1 MRDIITVVDIGTT
14 KISVAVAKIN
24 SGIEILY
31 LNKSLSSGLKKGK
44 IVDMEAFTSSI
55 RRAIQDT
62 EEAIN
67 TKLKKVVVCFSGSD
81 IKGIYSDAA
90 VKVRKKVIT
99 EEDVA
104 SVIELATAVQVPLDR
119 QIVHILPVEFII
131 DGSNGIRDPIG
142 MRGIRLEVKVYI
154 VTALSSH
161 IQNIKSCFDR
171 LSIEVED
178 MIFQAISS
186 SEAVLTE
193 HDREVGTV
201 LIDFGGGTTDI
212 ALFYD
217 GHIRHTKSFSL
228 GSNHITNDLAIGL
241 KIPFKEAERIKMQF
255 GVALP
260 EISFGNISL
269 KDAEEVEVIGLDKQ
283 PLRIPLR
290 VIKEIVYPRCEEIFE
305 ILKEEI
311 NSVAKHLSIS
321 SAVLTGGGAQLRGLT
336 TLAES
341 FLSMPVR
348 LGKPD
353 TGIIELCSEMGWDE
367 KVVDSIESF
376 SPEFSSVL
384 GGVIYTVRTQY
395 LKIEQ
400 FQPFSLI
407 DRFTTWLKG
416 LIKI

>member
-1 MRDIITVVDIGTT
+1 MKDIITVVDIGTT

-67 TKLKKVVVCFSGSD
+67 TKLKKVVVCFSGLD

-384 GGVIYTVRTQY
+384 GGVIYTVRTKY

-407 DRFTTWLKG
+407 DRFTSWLKG